1 MKSEVVTKER
11 ETPQAVPVV
20 RLLATRRDRA
30 CLRAASDAG
39 DALATM
45 GHLLAPV
52 CRNRHALAIPCSAS
66 ALVFSRA
73 YPKQQRIT
81 ITGVFDRFFQDSR
94 LHRLNGFNIQDV

>member
-11 ETPQAVPVV
+11 ETPPAVPTA
-20 RLLATRRDRA
+20 RHTGTAP

-45 GHLLAPV
+45 GELLASV
-52 CRNRHALAIPCSAS
+52 CRNRLALAIPCSAS
-66 ALVFSRA
+66 ALVFPRA

-81 ITGVFDRFFQDSR
+81 LTGVFDRLFQDSR
-94 LHRLNGFNIQDV
+94 LHQLNGFNI